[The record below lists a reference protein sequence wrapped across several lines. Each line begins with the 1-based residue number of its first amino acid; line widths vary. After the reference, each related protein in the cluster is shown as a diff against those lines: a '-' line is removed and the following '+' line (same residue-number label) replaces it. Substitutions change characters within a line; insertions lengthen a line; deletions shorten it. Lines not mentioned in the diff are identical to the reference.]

1 MMKNSLRTPKL
12 VTIVTLLVGL
22 CIPDSLL
29 SQETDLL
36 SKVRENNI
44 QAVKEMIAAGADINL
59 QDQRTGYTVLMMT
72 LNSRHVD
79 MAKLLISEGADISL
93 KANDGATALVLAAGC
108 SQELV
113 EILLS
118 KGADINVRTDKGL
131 GVFTQ
136 CVMGILSEMVITDL
150 ASFLLSKGAEIDE
163 VNTTEYYGGYTPL
176 FWAVRY
182 NNEELV
188 RFLIANGSDVNAKA
202 KNNTSPLSIA
212 VESEFDSMVKLL
224 KSNGAE

>member
-1 MMKNSLRTPKL
+1 MKNSLRTPKL

-93 KANDGATALVLAAGC
+93 KANDGATALILAAGC

-136 CVMGILSEMVITDL
+136 CVMGILSETVTTDL

>member
-1 MMKNSLRTPKL
+1 MKNSLRTSKL
-12 VTIVTLLVGL
+12 VIIVTLLVGL

-44 QAVKEMIAAGADINL
+44 QAVKELIVAGADINL

-72 LNSRHVD
+72 LSSSHLD
-79 MAKLLISEGADISL
+79 IAKFLISEGADISL
-93 KANDGATALVLAAGC
+93 KANDGATALILAAGC

-136 CVMGILSEMVITDL
+136 CVMGILSETVTTDL

-188 RFLIANGSDVNAKA
+188 RFLIDNGSNVNAKA
-202 KNNTSPLSIA
+202 INNKSPLSIA

-224 KSNGAE
+224 KSNGAK